1 MQNIS
6 DDHDPSLKT
15 NIRNIQSYYNAKFP
29 EKKNLWLDARDQE
42 NIKAIY
48 ESCNR
53 DMHFIKKAIMDLPDK
68 MKDGE
73 IPTYAFALSCIRS
86 AYEAKV
92 KDKPKFTPEQ
102 LLERCEFTPRQQMYM
117 NITEQMIADI
127 VPADE
132 LPLGKKGFKDP
143 NILKT
148 IIALHDDGRI
158 DDEMFNDGLR
168 GYELFGNELSG
179 IGDAILHPEKQEVR

>member
-1 MQNIS
+1 MQNFS
-6 DDHDPSLKT
+6 DNNDPSLKT

-29 EKKNLWLDARDQE
+29 EKKNLWLDTRDQE

-92 KDKPKFTPEQ
+92 KDKSKFTEEE
-102 LLERCEFTPRQQMYM
+102 LLEMCEFTPRQQMYM
-117 NITEQMIADI
+117 NITQRIITDI
-127 VPADE
+127 IPAE
-132 LPLGKKGFKDP
+132 EPPLGKKGFKDP
-143 NILKT
+143 NILKVL
-148 IIALHDDGRI
+148 IALHEGGRI
-158 DDEMFNDGLR
+158 DDEMLNDGLR
-168 GYELFGNELSG
+168 GYELLGNELSE